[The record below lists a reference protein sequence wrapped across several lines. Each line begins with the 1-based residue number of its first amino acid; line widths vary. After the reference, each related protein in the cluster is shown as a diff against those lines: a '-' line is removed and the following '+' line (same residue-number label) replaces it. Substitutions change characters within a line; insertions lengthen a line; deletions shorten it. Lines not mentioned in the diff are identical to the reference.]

1 MTTLS
6 FSQRADLAKHLLAK
20 KLFLLMEKKKTNLCV
35 SADVTKQK
43 ELLHLAEEV
52 GPYICML
59 KTHVDILEDFTPS
72 FLHDLQQIAD
82 KHHFLLFEDR
92 KFADIGHTVSLQ
104 YKKGIY
110 RIADWAHLVNAHI
123 LPGPGIIQGIK
134 QEGLKLNRGL
144 LLLAQMSSEGALF
157 SPSYTEK
164 AVELAEKNTDFVIG
178 FISLG
183 RVSRQPY
190 FLHLT
195 PGVKLE
201 EGKDSLGQQWLS
213 VEEVVGKRKSDII
226 IVGRDILHAKDPKK
240 QAKLYQERSWS
251 CYENTL

>member
-1 MTTLS
+1 MKELS
-6 FSQRADLAKHLLAK
+6 FLQRAGHTSHPLAK
-20 KLFLLMEKKKTNLCV
+20 KLFLLMEEKKTNLCV

-43 ELLHLAEEV
+43 DLLHLADQV
-52 GPYICML
+52 GPHICML
-59 KTHVDILEDFTPS
+59 KTHIDILEDFTPN
-72 FLHDLQQIAD
+72 FLHDLQGLAE
-82 KHHFLLFEDR
+82 KRHFLLFEDR

-123 LPGPGIIQGIK
+123 LPGPGIIQGLK
-134 QEGLKLNRGL
+134 QEGLALNRGL
-144 LLLAQMSSEGALF
+144 LLLAQMSSKGALF

-183 RVSRQPY
+183 RLSPKPY

-226 IVGRDILHAKDPKK
+226 IVGRDILHAKDPQK
-240 QAKLYQERSWS
+240 QAKLYQERAWK
-251 CYENTL
+251 CYEKRR